1 MLFGCTLVQ
10 SSAVRHQIIVKIEQ
24 SDKDNENDPNY
35 GSEHRFSAGEK

>member
-24 SDKDNENDPNY
+24 DKDNENDPNY